1 MRHLIKFKIIYI
13 LFPHFTRSIS
23 YLISPICNVVCSPT
37 PDFSSSAAIILIAV
51 ARRLAPQWRGQWG
64 SHRCWS
70 RDHIFVVAEPKF
82 ATIYHIWFPQPPATF
97 IRWRRR
103 RAVQISIV
111 FSDPVFQSLQPFI
124 RSLFFF
130 VLFSG
135 IDNNMKYKKFRLKS
149 ASTTYKST
157 FVMRISV
164 NGNVGRQR
172 ELQEYGGLLF
182 LIVRK

>member
-1 MRHLIKFKIIYI
+1 MRKPPLLEPRPYLCRCGAKVCNHL
-13 LFPHFTRSIS
+13 S
-23 YLISPICNVVCSPT
+23 YLISPAT
-37 PDFSSSAAIILIAV
+37 
-51 ARRLAPQWRGQWG
+51 
-64 SHRCWS
+64 SHIYQMEASKSYSNLHRFFRS
-70 RDHIFVVAEPKF
+70 HFPKL
-82 ATIYHIWFPQPPATF
+82 ATIH
-97 IRWRRR
+97 
-103 RAVQISIV
+103 QICV
-111 FSDPVFQSLQPFI
+111 
-124 RSLFFF
+124 FF